1 MAKVPTSSQRRPP
14 ISSSPG
20 EIINTRRLMRTFFS
34 GPEIEQRLNVAT
46 NEKLCNWDFA
56 QRGNR
61 IKLFADILN

>member
-20 EIINTRRLMRTFFS
+20 EIINTRRLIRTFFS
-34 GPEIEQRLNVAT
+34 GPEIEQRLNVD
-46 NEKLCNWDFA
+46 EKLCNWVFA